1 MPRLTQEEIKAFKS
15 NLKTMLRNRLTY
27 PKAAVSLAMQ
37 RPLTE
42 DEVTKVNQCF
52 EQSIG
57 LVEAELTII
66 LWKLTEV
73 YVD

>member
-1 MPRLTQEEIKAFKS
+1 MVRLTQEEIKAFKS

-27 PKAAVSLAMQ
+27 PKVAVSLATQ

-42 DEVTKVNQCF
+42 DEVTKINQCF

>member
-1 MPRLTQEEIKAFKS
+1 MARLTQEEIRAFKS

-27 PKAAVSLAMQ
+27 PKVAVSLATQ

-42 DEVTKVNQCF
+42 DEVTKINQCF

>member
-1 MPRLTQEEIKAFKS
+1 MAKLTQEEIRAFKS
-15 NLKTMLRNRLTY
+15 NLKAMLRNRLTY
-27 PKAAVSLAMQ
+27 PKVAVSLATQ

-42 DEVTKVNQCF
+42 DEVAKINQCF

>member
-1 MPRLTQEEIKAFKS
+1 MARLTQEEIRAFKS

-27 PKAAVSLAMQ
+27 PKVAASLATQ

-42 DEVTKVNQCF
+42 EEVAKINQCL

>member
-1 MPRLTQEEIKAFKS
+1 
-15 NLKTMLRNRLTY
+15 MLRNRLTY
-27 PKAAVSLAMQ
+27 PKVAVSLATQ

-42 DEVTKVNQCF
+42 DEVEKINQCF